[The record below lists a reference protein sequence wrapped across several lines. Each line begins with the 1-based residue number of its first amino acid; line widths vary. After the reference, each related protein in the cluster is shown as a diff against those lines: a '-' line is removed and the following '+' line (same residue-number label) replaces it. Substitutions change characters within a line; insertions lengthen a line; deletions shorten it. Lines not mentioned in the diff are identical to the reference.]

1 MFIDHRVVETEGGFE
16 LILYLDPMLTEF
28 SEELGEGRR
37 KRNRSLRENAVEYIR
52 EKIPGLNAKRKSN
65 VELFS

>member
-28 SEELGEGRR
+28 SEELGRRGRR

-52 EKIPGLNAKRKSN
+52 EKIPGLNAKRIK
-65 VELFS
+65 